1 MTSAP
6 SRALIHFCQLYST
19 ILSKNAY
26 ESSSNCLETIEG
38 YRKRCSGGRSSLAET
53 RFPYLREES
62 GSGKGKMNFTTH
74 VMFGVLL
81 AAVFFGEP
89 RIILLV
95 GIGSA
100 IPDLDREY
108 GFLSKESFRN
118 LQVHRALFH
127 NFLFLGLLYL
137 INPFL
142 ALGAFLHTFLDALT
156 TARDR
161 GVEWLYPFSRLVKRA
176 VYDSAGNRM
185 ELDPKQKLYFLQNE
199 IQFLMKKT
207 TKDLK
212 PSGPLLPW
220 RRTYGPAL
228 SGRVLDHG
236 IYKFI
241 DLTIR
246 PIDLSFDLPF
256 VIGAFG
262 IILNFIGGEIDRK
275 QLAKHFKPDPIYK
288 ALFYLSIGVM
298 IFAVVLGGIMNPQDV
313 VLTVTK
319 IPYIAAGVAIVLL
332 VTFVTLKF
340 RYSIPVPS
348 DDKSEPPI

>member
-1 MTSAP
+1 
-6 SRALIHFCQLYST
+6 
-19 ILSKNAY
+19 
-26 ESSSNCLETIEG
+26 
-38 YRKRCSGGRSSLAET
+38 
-53 RFPYLREES
+53 
-62 GSGKGKMNFTTH
+62 MNFTTH

-118 LQVHRALFH
+118 LQVHRALLH

-212 PSGPLLPW
+212 PSGPPLPW

-228 SGRVLDHG
+228 SGRVLDQGIFVGSALLGLMLLLFSALG

-275 QLAKHFKPDPIYK
+275 HLAKHFKPDPIYK

-313 VLTVTK
+313 ILTLGK

-332 VTFVTLKF
+332 ATFVTLKF
-340 RYSIPVPS
+340 SSSIPVPS
-348 DDKSEPPI
+348 DDKSEPPII

>member
-1 MTSAP
+1 
-6 SRALIHFCQLYST
+6 
-19 ILSKNAY
+19 
-26 ESSSNCLETIEG
+26 
-38 YRKRCSGGRSSLAET
+38 
-53 RFPYLREES
+53 
-62 GSGKGKMNFTTH
+62 MNFTTH

-118 LQVHRALFH
+118 RQVHRALLH

-142 ALGAFLHTFLDALT
+142 ALGAFLHTLLDALT

-161 GVEWLYPFSRLVKRA
+161 GVEWLFPFSRLVKSA
-176 VYDSAGNRM
+176 VYDNEGNRL
-185 ELDPKQKLYFLQNE
+185 ELDPKQKVYFLQNE
-199 IQFLMKKT
+199 IRILTRKT

-228 SGRVLDHG
+228 SGRLLDQGIFVGSLALTLMLVLFSALG
-236 IYKFI
+236 FYRFI

-246 PIDLSFDLPF
+246 PIDLPFYLPV

-275 QLAKHFKPDPIYK
+275 HLAKNFKPDPIYK
-288 ALFYLSIGVM
+288 ALFYLSIVVM
-298 IFAVVLGGIMNPQDV
+298 LSALVLGGIMNPQNV
-313 VLTVTK
+313 ILTISK
-319 IPYIAAGVAIVLL
+319 FPYITAGTAIVF
-332 VTFVTLKF
+332 FVSFVMLKAI
-340 RYSIPVPS
+340 SSKPLPK
-348 DDKSEPPI
+348 DDEKEPPII